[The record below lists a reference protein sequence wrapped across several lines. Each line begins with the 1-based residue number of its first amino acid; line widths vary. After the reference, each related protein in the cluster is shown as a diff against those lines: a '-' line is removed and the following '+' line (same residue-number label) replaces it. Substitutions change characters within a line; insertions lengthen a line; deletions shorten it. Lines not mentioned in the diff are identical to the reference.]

1 MQALLQMQAEF
12 ESSQLVTILA
22 PCKRHVNE
30 GGCIRVN
37 ASVNCTWY
45 RRLCAKFPSSRGTRR
60 GKLDTRIK
68 RRNVARLLETLLTHG
83 HSRSKYA
90 GEIVAIARK
99 ITAPQ

>member
-1 MQALLQMQAEF
+1 MTALLQMQAEF

-22 PCKRHVNE
+22 PCKRRVNE

-45 RRLCAKFPSSRGTRR
+45 RRLCGKFPSSRGTRR
-60 GKLDTRIK
+60 GKFDTKLK
-68 RRNVARLLETLLTHG
+68 RRNVARLLTALIETG

-90 GEIVAIARK
+90 GEILRVARG
-99 ITAPQ
+99 ITA